1 MFEYFYFI
9 FLVSKPM
16 ICHTMKMAKA
26 RYDDQK
32 MMGIGVELIH
42 HELFEIDQ
50 P

>member
-1 MFEYFYFI
+1 MFEYLCFI

-26 RYDDQK
+26 RHDDK
-32 MMGIGVELIH
+32 KLPGIVVEHIH
-42 HELFEIDQ
+42 HELWEILQ